1 MTNFSF
7 VKAQSSQ
14 SSVTV
19 FYTYNTQNEEAP
31 WRDSLAVERVP
42 SARWLCDR
50 FQPGVKKP
58 ISKKR
63 FHHLSCS
70 LVSLDERYLNLIK
83 MIYIALDT
91 LWVRTAWI
99 WDIRSY
105 TIPWARERVSEWAS
119 ERMSAAER
127 ASEASS
133 AEQANKW
140 AVRANKWAVRT
151 SRLHAHLNHHAPL
164 ECKRTQ
170 SWRQSTQL

>member
-105 TIPWARERVSEWAS
+105 TIPWARERANERSGARERSEQCGASEWVSGAS
-119 ERMSAAER
+119 ER
-127 ASEASS
+127 ASG
-133 AEQANKW
+133 
-140 AVRANKWAVRT
+140 RANGPVLT
-151 SRLHAHLNHHAPL
+151 SRLQAYLNHRGMGVKMIHF
-164 ECKRTQ
+164 
-170 SWRQSTQL
+170 

>member
-105 TIPWARERVSEWAS
+105 TIPWARERES
-119 ERMSAAER
+119 ER
-127 ASEASS
+127 ASEQCGASEWVS
-133 AEQANKW
+133 GASEW
-140 AVRANKWAVRT
+140 AGW
-151 SRLHAHLNHHAPL
+151 LLL
-164 ECKRTQ
+164 ENSLRSLDRKI
-170 SWRQSTQL
+170 SKSTICLWLT